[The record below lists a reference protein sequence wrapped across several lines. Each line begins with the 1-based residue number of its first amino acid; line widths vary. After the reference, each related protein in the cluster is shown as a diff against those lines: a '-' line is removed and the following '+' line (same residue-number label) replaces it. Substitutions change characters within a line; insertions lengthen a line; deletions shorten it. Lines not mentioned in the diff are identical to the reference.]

1 MHKDSITSIHIVV
14 DEEAKMQKIITTSLD
29 GFIKMID
36 SRDGLTKKG
45 FFVNQSGINSATP
58 LSSQDSFAVSFN
70 LNQIKFSL
78 PPKTTMFM
86 CSAS

>member
-1 MHKDSITSIHIVV
+1 ML

-58 LSSQDSFAVSFN
+58 LSSQDSFAVS
-70 LNQIKFSL
+70 
-78 PPKTTMFM
+78 
-86 CSAS
+86 